1 MTDLNRRNFIALSA
15 SVSAGVSALVAGVG
29 STNSM
34 AASSSG
40 MFVCMHGATSNG
52 FNFRT
57 AMEGWARAGITAAE
71 PDLPIARTF
80 EQANG
85 AGSARRLMDDLG
97 IRAVSSTNQIFLEES
112 GPQRAQALE
121 DLRWKVELAESL
133 GADRLVAPSIASET
147 HTADDYDEVYENLYE
162 AAEIAR
168 PHNVALMVEF
178 TRFSKLISTVR
189 TSLNVVRA
197 VDHPNLKFMLD
208 VYHFWAAQ
216 SKFEDLDLINPGEIH
231 HVHFEDTPAEP
242 PLEVSTNANR
252 AFPGEGVA
260 PLQRIIDKLT
270 EKGYSRAL
278 SLELFDPVVQ
288 NTDPYEI
295 GTKGIQTIT
304 PYISWI

>member
-1 MTDLNRRNFIALSA
+1 MADLNRRNFMALSA
-15 SVSAGVSALVAGVG
+15 AASALAVGAG
-29 STNSM
+29 STTTT
-34 AASSSG
+34 AASSS

-52 FNFRT
+52 FDFRT
-57 AMEGWARAGITAAE
+57 TMEGWARAGISAAE

-97 IRAVSSTNQIFLEES
+97 IRAVSSTNQISLEES
-112 GPQRAQALE
+112 GPLREQALE

-133 GADRLVAPSIASET
+133 GADRLVAPSTAQQA
-147 HTADDYDEVYENLYE
+147 HTVDDYDEVHENLYE

-189 TSLNVVRA
+189 TSLDVVRA
-197 VDHPNLKFMLD
+197 IDHPNLKFMLD
-208 VYHFWAAQ
+208 VFHFWVAQ

-231 HVHFEDTPAEP
+231 HVHFEDTPAQP
-242 PLEVSTNANR
+242 PLEVSTNAHR
-252 AFPGEGVA
+252 AFPGEGIA
-260 PLQRIIDKLT
+260 PLQRIIDKLA

-278 SLELFDPVVQ
+278 SLELFDPLVQ
-288 NTDPYEI
+288 NTDPFEVAS
-295 GTKGIQTIT
+295 KGLQTIT
-304 PYISWI
+304 PYIS